1 MPSLKAVAFSFGLA
15 SASQSNTL
23 QPSTDETTTLSTGTL
38 PPDSYVSSFRVL
50 STHPHCSAD
59 TASGRCTAF
68 TEGLAFDASGTLYE
82 STGGYEGSSIRGV
95 RRLDLSTGD
104 AIGEQMPPRTGQFA
118 EGLTVL
124 ADDRLLQLTY
134 RENQLN
140 IYRTAPSLEFVR
152 TTGVTLG
159 DEGWGLTRSADGQ
172 VR

>member
-1 MPSLKAVAFSFGLA
+1 MPSHKIVAFGFGVA
-15 SASQSNTL
+15 SASQPSTL
-23 QPSTDETTTLSTGTL
+23 QPTDDTTTTLSTGTL
-38 PPDSYVSSFRVL
+38 PDSYVSSFRVL

-95 RRLDLSTGD
+95 RRLDLATGD

-124 ADDRLLQLTY
+124 PDDRLLQLTY